1 MQVVFM
7 SMCFDFILF
16 VFAFIVLMY
25 RRYAFIMIYDET
37 HYKKGTGRI
46 KMARKRITE
55 ARSPEYEELGR
66 KLAEAR
72 DGLDLSQ
79 AEAAKLI
86 GISQGTYSG
95 YETGT
100 RRIRLPMLR
109 RIADAYGV
117 TVDWLIGTERPK
129 AERVALNLTD
139 QEYDLIVKFRELS
152 DAEQGMIL
160 RSVGINI

>member
-95 YETGT
+95 YETGS
-100 RRIRLPMLR
+100 RNVPNEILIS
-109 RIADAYGV
+109 IAKLYNTSTDYILGLTNEKKPYPRGKGV
-117 TVDWLIGTERPK
+117 
-129 AERVALNLTD
+129 
-139 QEYDLIVKFRELS
+139 
-152 DAEQGMIL
+152 
-160 RSVGINI
+160 